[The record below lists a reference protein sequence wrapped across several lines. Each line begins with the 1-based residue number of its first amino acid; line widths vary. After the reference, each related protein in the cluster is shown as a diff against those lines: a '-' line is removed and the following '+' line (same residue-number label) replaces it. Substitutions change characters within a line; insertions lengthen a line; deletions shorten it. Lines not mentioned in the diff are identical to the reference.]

1 MKLLRFYKP
10 KKAKLFKRRKPMRI
24 TFSIYSNITNHC
36 FLILVFRLFQSVL
49 VYLSLF
55 QTILDYFSL
64 FQSILVYFSLFQS
77 ILVYFSLGT
86 DNSVKSQT
94 FAISTSCCQDIGIRS
109 LEVKES
115 VLRKVWLSCK
125 QKQLIVLFDK
135 NLKNYWSTIPYI
147 ILIIIIIIFSI
158 YLILSV
164 SRLCILISEK
174 WLTPH
179 PLPLSD

>member
-1 MKLLRFYKP
+1 MLK
-10 KKAKLFKRRKPMRI
+10 

-36 FLILVFRLFQSVL
+36 FLIQFFSLFQSVL
-49 VYLSLF
+49 VYFSLF
-55 QTILDYFSL
+55 QSILAYFSLFQSILFYFSL

-77 ILVYFSLGT
+77 VCKGT

-115 VLRKVWLSCK
+115 VLRKVWISCK

-135 NLKNYWSTIPYI
+135 NLKKYWSTIPSF
-147 ILIIIIIIFSI
+147 ILIIIIIIFF
-158 YLILSV
+158 
-164 SRLCILISEK
+164 
-174 WLTPH
+174 P
-179 PLPLSD
+179 